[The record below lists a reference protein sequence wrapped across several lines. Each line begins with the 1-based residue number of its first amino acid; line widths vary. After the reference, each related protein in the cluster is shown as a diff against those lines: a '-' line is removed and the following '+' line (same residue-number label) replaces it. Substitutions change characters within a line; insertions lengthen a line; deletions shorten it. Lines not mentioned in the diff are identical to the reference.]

1 MELFISQKFEVNAIF
16 SSACV
21 AVCNLCSL
29 MAASFPDKGVWRN
42 LKCTSLHQL
51 SMVST
56 AMLSLNIVKSSMCT
70 YFSTH
75 CNDCQKLFDRAFV
88 VLCSL
93 CIILLTALCN
103 HAVCFPSN
111 SLRTVHRAHC
121 AMCKVHCAMCTMC
134 NVHCAHCAMCNVHCA
149 HCVMCTVHTVQ
160 CAMCTIVQ
168 LVYNLTHCVL
178 CTISRQ
184 RRLMQ
189 EKCN

>member
-1 MELFISQKFEVNAIF
+1 MNAIF
-16 SSACV
+16 SSAFV

-29 MAASFPDKGVWRN
+29 MAALFPDKGVWRN

>member
-1 MELFISQKFEVNAIF
+1 MQYLVQRVLQFVICAAWWLHHFQTKVSGETWNAHHCTN
-16 SSACV
+16 SVWSA
-21 AVCNLCSL
+21 LQ
-29 MAASFPDKGVWRN
+29 WW
-42 LKCTSLHQL
+42 T
-51 SMVST
+51 
-56 AMLSLNIVKSSMCT
+56 NIVKSSICI

-75 CNDCQKLFDRAFV
+75 CNDYQKLFDFAFLV
-88 VLCSL
+88 MCSL
-93 CIILLTALCN
+93 YIILLTALCN

-189 EKCN
+189 EKCNWCSIGRR